1 MLFQSELRER
11 KEITKESLDARQSCD
26 GLKASNLT
34 SVICVHVH
42 TTYVNMRVCVC
53 VCKCILTYMHIAR
66 KREREREILF
76 MNIYEYLR
84 RFMIY
89 DTDK

>member
-53 VCKCILTYMHIAR
+53 VCVNVYLLICIL
-66 KREREREILF
+66 RERERERERER
-76 MNIYEYLR
+76 YYL
-84 RFMIY
+84 
-89 DTDK
+89 

>member
-53 VCKCILTYMHIAR
+53 VNVYLLICIL
-66 KREREREILF
+66 RERERERDT
-76 MNIYEYLR
+76 IYEYL
-84 RFMIY
+84 
-89 DTDK
+89 